1 MATDSTV
8 PLRVLVV
15 EDEGLVAA
23 DVQRALERGGYEVC
37 GVCADGASAVRVARS
52 ELPDAVIMDIQL
64 TGPMDGIE
72 AAGVIQ
78 RECSCPVIFLT
89 GHAEAATV
97 QRARGVQPYGYL
109 LKPFHESELQSAV
122 ELAVSRH
129 AADSRVRESEER
141 FSGALR
147 SIAGAVIC
155 TDVLGVITFVNP
167 VAEAITGWR
176 AAEAVGRQLHE
187 VFRVVLPDGEAL
199 RGPGLVGPS
208 GGGGGL
214 RTIFLTARDGSM
226 VAIEDH
232 TNPIR
237 DAAGSLT
244 GIVILFRKREGV
256 PVPENLP
263 PGGVVS
269 PGTPWPNLAGIVGSI
284 ADPLLALDADWKITY
299 LNEAAA
305 RLLHGEVRELP
316 GRVFWDCLPAT
327 MHRLYYQEFAATLDK
342 QSARSFEMR
351 QEAEG
356 RWHEVQLYPYG
367 DGLLALFHDITAKRA
382 AEEQQDKMEKLESLG
397 LLARGFAHD
406 FNNLLTV
413 LLGNLSLAEA
423 ALPSGWVGR
432 TELERA
438 KSASFQAQ
446 NLVQQL
452 LTFARGGAPI
462 RQPLEA
468 GSFVSEWFA
477 EWPKRADRQY
487 RLEGARGEF
496 PVEWDRHQVRR
507 VLANLMKNAEQATRP
522 AGQIAVRIGWLGEP
536 GFREDEL
543 GLPAGTS
550 ARSWV
555 VLEVADDGEGMA
567 PGQAARV
574 FEPYFT
580 TRADANASG
589 LGLTVC
595 ESVVRAHGGTVRIVS
610 VPGEGTKVRVALPG
624 KVAATGALGTG
635 PEPSAE
641 RKQRVLLL
649 EDEPL
654 ILQLL
659 EQHLLRCGCES
670 TATTDGAET
679 IARYREAMESGQPYD
694 LIILDLSIPGGM
706 GGAAAM
712 ETIRRMDPAVRA
724 VVSSGYSDDPVMSR
738 YIDYGFR
745 AVLPKPYQ
753 PQDLIDLVRGLLSE
767 S

>member
-23 DVQRALERGGYEVC
+23 DVRRALERGGYEVC

-64 TGPMDGIE
+64 SGPMDGIE

-78 RECSCPVIFLT
+78 RECSRPVIFLT

-167 VAEAITGWR
+167 AAETITGWR
-176 AAEAVGRQLHE
+176 ASEAVGRQLHE

-237 DAAGSLT
+237 DASGALT

-256 PVPENLP
+256 PLPENLP
-263 PGGVVS
+263 PGGVVT

-284 ADPLLALDADWKITY
+284 ADPLLALDADWMITY

-305 RLLHGEVRELP
+305 RLLHGDVRGLP
-316 GRVFWDCLPAT
+316 GKVFWDCLPAT

-438 KSASFQAQ
+438 RVASLQAQ

-462 RQPLEA
+462 RQPLDA

-487 RLEGARGEF
+487 RLDGARGEF

-507 VLANLMKNAEQATRP
+507 VLANLLKNAEQATRP
-522 AGQIAVRIGWLGEP
+522 GGQIAVRVGRLGET

-555 VLEVADDGEGMA
+555 VIEVADDGEGMA

-595 ESVVRAHGGTVRIVS
+595 ESVVRAHGGSVRIVS
-610 VPGEGTKVRVALPG
+610 VPGEGTKVKLALPG
-624 KVAATGALGTG
+624 KGGATEVPGAS

-641 RKQRVLLL
+641 RKRRVLLL

-659 EQHLLRCGCES
+659 EQHLQRCGCES

-679 IARYREAMESGQPYD
+679 ISRYREGMESGQPYD

-753 PQDLIDLVRGLLSE
+753 PQDLIDLVRGMLSE
-767 S
+767 P

>member
-1 MATDSTV
+1 
-8 PLRVLVV
+8 V

-37 GVCADGASAVRVARS
+37 GVCADGASAVREVRR

-64 TGPMDGIE
+64 SGPMDGIE

-78 RECSCPVIFLT
+78 RECGRPVIFLT

-155 TDVLGVITFVNP
+155 TDILGVITFLNP

-199 RGPGLVGPS
+199 RGPGLVQATGGS
-208 GGGGGL
+208 GAL

-237 DAAGSLT
+237 DASGALT
-244 GIVILFRKREGV
+244 GIVILFRRREGV
-256 PVPENLP
+256 PLPDNLP
-263 PGGVVS
+263 PGGVVV

-284 ADPLLALDADWKITY
+284 ADPLLAMDADWKITY

-305 RLLHGEVRELP
+305 RLLQGEVRELP
-316 GRVFWDCLPAT
+316 GKIFWDCLPAT
-327 MHRLYYQEFAATLDK
+327 THRRYYQEFAATLDK

-367 DGLLALFHDITAKRA
+367 DGLLALFHDITARRE
-382 AEEQQDKMEKLESLG
+382 AEEQQDKIEKLESLG

-413 LLGNLSLAEA
+413 LLGNLSLAEN
-423 ALPSGWVGR
+423 ALPAGWVGR

-438 KSASFQAQ
+438 RVASLQAQ

-468 GSFVSEWFA
+468 HALLREWFA
-477 EWPKRADRQY
+477 EWPKRGDRQY
-487 RLEGARGEF
+487 RIDGGPGEY
-496 PVEWDRHQVRR
+496 PVEWDRHQIRR
-507 VLANLMKNAEQATRP
+507 VLSNLLKNAEQATRP
-522 AGQIAVRIGWLGEP
+522 GGQIALRLGRPGEP
-536 GFREDEL
+536 GFPEGEL
-543 GLPAGTS
+543 GLPGGVGAAG
-550 ARSWV
+550 SWAV
-555 VLEVADDGEGMA
+555 IEVSDDGEGIA
-567 PGQAARV
+567 PGQEARV

-580 TRADANASG
+580 TRAEANASG

-595 ESVVRAHGGTVRIVS
+595 ESVARAHGGVVRILS
-610 VPGEGTKVRVALPG
+610 SPGTGTRVRLALPG
-624 KVAATGALGTG
+624 RSVAGESVAAAPSPP
-635 PEPSAE
+635 PER
-641 RKQRVLLL
+641 RKRVLLL

-670 TATTDGAET
+670 TATMDGAET
-679 IARYREAMESGQPYD
+679 IARYREAMESGQRYD
-694 LIILDLSIPGGM
+694 LVILDLSIPGGM

-738 YIDYGFR
+738 YIDYGFH

-753 PQDLIDLVRGLLSE
+753 PQDLMELVRGLLSDAP
-767 S
+767 

>member
-1 MATDSTV
+1 MVTDSTV

-23 DVQRALERGGYEVC
+23 DVRRALERGGYEVC
-37 GVCADGASAVRVARS
+37 GICADGASAVRLARS

-64 TGPMDGIE
+64 TGAMDGIE

-78 RECSCPVIFLT
+78 RECGRPVIFLT

-176 AAEAVGRQLHE
+176 ATEAVGRQLHE

-199 RGPGLVGPS
+199 RGPGLVGSS

-237 DAAGSLT
+237 DASGALT
-244 GIVILFRKREGV
+244 GIVILFRKREGI

-263 PGGVVS
+263 PGGVVI

-299 LNEAAA
+299 LNDAAA

-316 GRVFWDCLPAT
+316 GRIFWDCLPAT

-351 QEAEG
+351 HEAEG

-367 DGLLALFHDITAKRA
+367 DGLLALFHDITARRA

-423 ALPSGWVGR
+423 DLPPGGGGR
-432 TELERA
+432 TALEHA
-438 KSASFQAQ
+438 TAASLQAQ

-462 RQPLEA
+462 RQPLDA
-468 GSFVSEWFA
+468 AAFVRAWFA
-477 EWPKRADRQY
+477 EWPQRPDRQY

-496 PVEWDRHQVRR
+496 PAEWDRHQVRR

-522 AGQIAVRIGWLGEP
+522 AGQIAVRIGRLGEP

-543 GLPAGTS
+543 GLPVGTS
-550 ARSWV
+550 PDSWFM
-555 VLEVADDGEGMA
+555 LEVSDDGEGMT

-595 ESVVRAHGGTVRIVS
+595 ESVVRAHGGSVRIAS
-610 VPGEGTKVRVALPG
+610 VPGQGTKVSIALPARG
-624 KVAATGALGTG
+624 VATGNHAAK
-635 PEPSAE
+635 PELSPA
-641 RKQRVLLL
+641 RKKRVLLL

-659 EQHLLRCGCES
+659 EQHLQRCDCES

-694 LIILDLSIPGGM
+694 LVILDLSIPGGM

-712 ETIRRMDPAVRA
+712 ETMRRMDPAVRA

-753 PQDLIDLVRGLLSE
+753 PQDLIDLVRGMLSE
-767 S
+767 P